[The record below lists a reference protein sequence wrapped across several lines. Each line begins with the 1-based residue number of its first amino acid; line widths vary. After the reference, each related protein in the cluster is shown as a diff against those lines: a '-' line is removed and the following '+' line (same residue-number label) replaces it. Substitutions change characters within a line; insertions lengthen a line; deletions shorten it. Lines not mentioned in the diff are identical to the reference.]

1 MKRNIIIAIGGIFG
15 AIARYEV
22 KTASFFGEGW
32 QFPIQTFL
40 TNLLGCFLIAIVLTA
55 AFEYLKMS
63 TNLRLGIATGFLG
76 AFTTFSTMCKEIY
89 FLITLNQW
97 KLGILYG
104 MASLILGYIAVY
116 LGVLL
121 TRFLMERL
129 FNKESHRILKERER
143 S

>member
-1 MKRNIIIAIGGIFG
+1 MKRNAIIAIGGIFG

-55 AFEYLKMS
+55 AFEYLIMS

-89 FLITLNQW
+89 FLITLNQC
-97 KLGILYG
+97 KLSILYG
-104 MASLILGYIAVY
+104 MASLFFGYIAVY
-116 LGVLL
+116 LGVIL

-129 FNKESHRILKERER
+129 FNKESHCILKERDR

>member
-1 MKRNIIIAIGGIFG
+1 MKRNIIIAIGGVFG
-15 AIARYEV
+15 AIARYEI

-40 TNLLGCFLIAIVLTA
+40 TNLLGCFLIAIVLTS
-55 AFEYLKMS
+55 AFEYLEMS

-89 FLITLNQW
+89 FLMTLNQW
-97 KLGILYG
+97 ALGVLYG
-104 MASLILGYIAVY
+104 MASLFFGYIAVY

-121 TRFLMERL
+121 TRFLMARL
-129 FNKESHRILKERER
+129 FKKESHRLIKGRER